1 MPLPYLLSR
10 HMLLRDEENFVMQ
23 SQELRAK
30 QAPLKERYKADPSA
44 ALVTLRASGR
54 LTTDDVI
61 GVVLDRPNHTTTAGL
76 HPVLGGSG
84 EELCSGD
91 MLLEALIACAGTTM
105 RSVSIAMD
113 IVLDTAIVEAEGD
126 VDFRGTFGVSK
137 DAPIGFIA
145 MRMKFTVKTDA
156 PDDKLATLLKLTE
169 RYCLI
174 ADTLR
179 RGTPLTSTI
188 ERA

>member
-1 MPLPYLLSR
+1 
-10 HMLLRDEENFVMQ
+10 MQ
-23 SQELRAK
+23 SHELRAR
-30 QAPLKERYKADPSA
+30 QAPLKEQYKADPTA
-44 ALVTLRASGR
+44 ALVTLHASGT
-54 LTTDDVI
+54 LTTNDVI
-61 GVVLDRPNHTTTAGL
+61 GIVLDRRSDTRIAGL
-76 HPVLGGSG
+76 HTVLGGSG

-113 IVLDTAIVEAEGD
+113 IALDSAVVEAEGD

-137 DAPIGFIA
+137 EAPIGFIA
-145 MRMKFTVKTDA
+145 IRMKFTVKTDA
-156 PDDKLATLLKLTE
+156 PDDKLATLLKLTD